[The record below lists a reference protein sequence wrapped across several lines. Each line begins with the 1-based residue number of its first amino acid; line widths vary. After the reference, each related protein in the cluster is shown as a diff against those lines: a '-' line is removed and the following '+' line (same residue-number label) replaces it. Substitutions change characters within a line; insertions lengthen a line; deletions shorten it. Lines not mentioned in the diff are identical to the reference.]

1 MKTKLLLLIGV
12 VIMLSSCHKNSWGDS
27 GGYYS
32 LHGGFY
38 LDGEEYHFPRG
49 FLSGYY
55 RKVFVNLIVYDS
67 IIDVR
72 FRSKGWVVTPDERDD
87 SYWRGI
93 NFDVVVDSLIYDGE
107 STIIVNFVKG
117 GKKNEGL
124 IRCVAQYG
132 IYLANS
138 T

>member
-1 MKTKLLLLIGV
+1 
-12 VIMLSSCHKNSWGDS
+12 
-27 GGYYS
+27 
-32 LHGGFY
+32 
-38 LDGEEYHFPRG
+38 
-49 FLSGYY
+49 
-55 RKVFVNLIVYDS
+55 VFVNLIVYDS